1 MPANPTASLKWG
13 DSFKKKKLQRVKTDT
28 DEIENLNNPIF
39 TSDPDVLIGELY
51 QTLKEEIILSL

>member
-1 MPANPTASLKWG
+1 MPANPTTSLKCG

-28 DEIENLNNPIF
+28 DEIENLNSRIF

-51 QTLKEEIILSL
+51 QTLKEEIIQSL